1 MEDITLGFTLIG
13 VMVGLIMLGLPIGIT
28 LIGTG
33 AVGVWLIRDN
43 PDLAFRFTAMSTYSG
58 IQDYLF
64 ATIPLFVLMGL
75 LVSVSNVGRDTFE
88 VAQALLRRVR
98 GGLGMATVGAN
109 AIFAA
114 VTGVSIASAAVFTKV
129 AVPEMVRHG
138 YSLRFATGT
147 VAGSSILGMLIP
159 PSLLMIVYGVLAEV
173 SIGRMFIAGI
183 LPGLLIALGFVAL
196 IWVRAAF
203 FPHQIMTAAAPAPAP
218 PERDMPERDMPVGE
232 MVAKAVPILSLV
244 VLILGGLYTG
254 FFTPTEAGAV
264 GAAGALVIALAR
276 RQLGWARFWQVLRET
291 GLVSASILFLLVAA
305 SLYSRMLSMA
315 GVPQAI
321 GEMVETMGLGPYGF
335 LAAFV
340 VIVLLM
346 GMILDST
353 SILLIMVPIGAPI
366 AQAMGFDL
374 IHFGIMVI
382 IAVEMGLLTPPFGI
396 SVFTVKATLGDP
408 RVGVETIFAGALPYV
423 LVMGAAL
430 VLIAFVPAI
439 ATALVG

>member
-1 MEDITLGFTLIG
+1 MEDVTLGFLLIG
-13 VMVGLIMLGLPIGIT
+13 AMVGLIVLGLPIGLS
-28 LIGTG
+28 LISTA

-43 PDLAFRFTAMSTYSG
+43 PDLAFRFTALASYSG
-58 IQDYLF
+58 IQDYVF

-75 LVSVSNVGRDTFE
+75 LVSVSDVGKDTFE
-88 VAQALLRRVR
+88 VGQALLRRIR

-109 AIFAA
+109 AVFAA

-138 YSLRFATGT
+138 YSMRFAAGT

-173 SIGRMFIAGI
+173 SIGSMFIAGI
-183 LPGLLIALGFVAL
+183 IPGVIIALGFVVM
-196 IWVRAAF
+196 IWVYAAF
-203 FPHQIMTAAAPAPAP
+203 FPDRIMTRQTAPELSQRAMPA
-218 PERDMPERDMPVGE
+218 GE
-232 MVAKAVPILSLV
+232 MALKSVPILALV
-244 VLILGGLYTG
+244 VLILGGLYSG
-254 FFTPTEAGAV
+254 YFTPTEAGAV
-264 GAAGALVIALAR
+264 GAAGALTLALLR
-276 RQLGWARFWQVLRET
+276 RRLDGPKFWRVLRET
-291 GLVSASILFLLVAA
+291 GLVSAAILFLLIAA
-305 SLYSRMLSMA
+305 GLYSRMLSMA

-321 GEMVETMGLGPYGF
+321 GDLVEQLGLGPYGF
-335 LAAFV
+335 LALFV

-366 AQAMGFDL
+366 AQEMGFDL
-374 IHFGIMVI
+374 VHFGIMTI

-408 RVGVETIFAGALPYV
+408 RVGIETIFAGALPFV
-423 LVMGAAL
+423 AVMGLAL
-430 VLIAFVPAI
+430 LLIAAVPWL

>member
-1 MEDITLGFTLIG
+1 VEDITLGFTLIG
-13 VMVGLIMLGLPIGIT
+13 VMVALIILGLPIGIT
-28 LIGTG
+28 LISTG
-33 AVGVWLIRDN
+33 AVGVWLIREN
-43 PDLAFRFTAMSTYSG
+43 PDLAFRFTAMATYSG

-88 VAQALLRRVR
+88 VAAALLRRIR
-98 GGLGMATVGAN
+98 GGLGVATVGAN
-109 AIFAA
+109 AVFAA

-138 YSLRFATGT
+138 YTMRFATGT

-173 SIGRMFIAGI
+173 SIGSMFIAGI
-183 LPGLLIALGFVAL
+183 IPGAIIAAGFVAM
-196 IWVRAAF
+196 IWATATF
-203 FPHQIMTAAAPAPAP
+203 FPNRIMAQEGP
-218 PERDMPERDMPVGE
+218 PLAVTEKVFTRGE
-232 MVAKAVPILSLV
+232 MAGKALPILALV
-244 VLILGGLYTG
+244 ALILGGLYTG

-264 GAAGALVIALAR
+264 GAGGALVIALLR
-276 RQLGWARFWQVLRET
+276 RQLDLPKFWRVLKET
-291 GLVSASILFLLVAA
+291 GLVSAAILFLLIAA
-305 SLYSRMLSMA
+305 GLYSRMLSMA

-321 GEMVETMGLGPYGF
+321 GETVEHLGLGPWGF

-374 IHFGIMVI
+374 IHFGIVVI

-396 SVFTVKATLGDP
+396 SVFTVKATLADP
-408 RVGVETIFAGALPYV
+408 RVGIETVFAGALPFV
-423 LVMGAAL
+423 AVMGLSL
-430 VLIAFVPAI
+430 VLIALVPALS
-439 ATALVG
+439 TMLVR

>member
-1 MEDITLGFTLIG
+1 MDDVTLGFTLIG
-13 VMVGLIMLGLPIGIT
+13 AMVALILVGLPIGIT
-28 LIGTG
+28 LISTG
-33 AVGVWLIRDN
+33 AIGVWLIRDN
-43 PDLAFRFTAMSTYSG
+43 PDLAFRFTALATYSG

-75 LVSVSNVGRDTFE
+75 LVSISNVGKDTFD
-88 VAQALLRRVR
+88 VAQHLLRRVR

-109 AIFAA
+109 AVFAA

-138 YSLRFATGT
+138 YTMRFAAGT

-173 SIGRMFIAGI
+173 SIGAMFIAGVI
-183 LPGLLIALGFVAL
+183 PGIIIAIGFAAM
-196 IWVRAAF
+196 IWVYARF
-203 FPHQIMTAAAPAPAP
+203 FPHRIMSGAPLPDMGGP
-218 PERDMPERDMPVGE
+218 PMTGGQMAG
-232 MVAKAVPILSLV
+232 KSVPILALV
-244 VLILGGLYTG
+244 ALILGGLYTG

-264 GAAGALVIALAR
+264 GAAGALLIALLR
-276 RQLGWARFWQVLRET
+276 RQLGWGRFWRVLKET
-291 GLVSASILFLLVAA
+291 GLVSAAILFLLIAA
-305 SLYSRMLSMA
+305 GLYSRMLSMA

-321 GEMVETMGLGPYGF
+321 GEAVEHLGLGAYGF
-335 LAAFV
+335 LGAFV
-340 VIVLLM
+340 LIILLM

-374 IHFGIMVI
+374 IHFGIVTI

-396 SVFTVKATLGDP
+396 SVFTVKATLADP
-408 RVGVETIFAGALPYV
+408 DVGIETIFAGALPFV
-423 LVMGAAL
+423 AVMGVSLLA
-430 VLIAFVPAI
+430 IAFVPALS
-439 ATALVG
+439 TALVR